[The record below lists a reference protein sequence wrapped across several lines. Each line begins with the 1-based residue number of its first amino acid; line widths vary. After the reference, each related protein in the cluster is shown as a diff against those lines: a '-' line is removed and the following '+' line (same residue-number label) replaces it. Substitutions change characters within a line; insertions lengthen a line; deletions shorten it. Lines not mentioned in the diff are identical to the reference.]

1 MGWFFG
7 VILGLLF
14 GMGVYIDWKRK
25 KINNYPL
32 RLTHPHAKP
41 GDDSNYRMGDNNNY
55 TGGGMD

>member
-1 MGWFFG
+1 M
-7 VILGLLF
+7 LF